1 MKTSLLIA
9 KGILRDQSMRR
20 SAMFVVLVTA
30 LILLF
35 LGSTLL
41 SEYLADHIGAFFVY
55 WGVCGWLTLTAIFMA
70 VYDLLRLRVEARQEQ
85 ENARK
90 EIFGENK

>member
-1 MKTSLLIA
+1 MKTSLLVA

-20 SAMFVVLVTA
+20 SAMFVVLMAA

-41 SEYLADHIGAFFVY
+41 EGYLADHIGAFFIY
-55 WGVCGWLTLTAIFMA
+55 WGVCGWLTLTAILLA

-85 ENARK
+85 ENAKKR
-90 EIFGENK
+90 IFGENK